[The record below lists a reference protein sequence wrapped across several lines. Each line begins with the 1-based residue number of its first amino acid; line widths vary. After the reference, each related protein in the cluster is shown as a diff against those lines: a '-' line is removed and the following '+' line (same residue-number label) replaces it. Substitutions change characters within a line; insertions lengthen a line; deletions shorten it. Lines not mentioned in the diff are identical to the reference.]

1 MTIQEACVHH
11 WKIES
16 PNGNAG
22 WSIGICIK
30 CQAEKQF
37 DNVMP
42 SNYSAWTTQR
52 QAKKAGS

>member
-1 MTIQEACVHH
+1 MTTQEACVHH

-22 WSIGICIK
+22 RSTGICIK

-37 DNVMP
+37 NNVTE
-42 SNYSAWTTQR
+42 TTYNMW
-52 QAKKAGS
+52 ATKHKANERS

>member
-1 MTIQEACVHH
+1 MTTQEVCVHH

-22 WSIGICIK
+22 WSTGICIK

-37 DNVMP
+37 DNVAP
-42 SNYSAWTTQR
+42 DNYSAWQTAKAKTQ
-52 QAKKAGS
+52 G